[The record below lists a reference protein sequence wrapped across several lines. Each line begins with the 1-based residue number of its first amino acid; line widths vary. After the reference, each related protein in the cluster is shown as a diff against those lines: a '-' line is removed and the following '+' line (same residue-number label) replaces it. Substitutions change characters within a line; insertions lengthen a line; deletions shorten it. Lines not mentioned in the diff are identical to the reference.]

1 MTLDVII
8 FFIVLLPIV
17 LLVILR
23 RGKDLR
29 ANASQVLG
37 EILGAFL
44 LVCGLLLLFVAFYL
58 LFHEKTTGLSVGLL
72 VVSLSLVFGGYAMT
86 KRTSQKSKS
95 GWEGWA
101 AAASSSWPSSKDQ
114 AAVKKMLSLL
124 RPLPGHAHGLPDF
137 IAACVARAAPPNG
150 VIRPGPPPVASPSPD
165 RFSLDTAL
173 PGCGM
178 LPSV

>member
-86 KRTSQKSKS
+86 KWASQKPKS
-95 GWEGWA
+95 G
-101 AAASSSWPSSKDQ
+101 
-114 AAVKKMLSLL
+114 
-124 RPLPGHAHGLPDF
+124 
-137 IAACVARAAPPNG
+137 
-150 VIRPGPPPVASPSPD
+150 
-165 RFSLDTAL
+165 
-173 PGCGM
+173 
-178 LPSV
+178 